1 MGLTRRVGG
10 GRMGGATPTLLA
22 SFAAVGVTACSYS
35 DHAFLEADSLT
46 VTPCRDHQ
54 PRTFAPY
61 RLDAGLLR
69 WFAAEG
75 VGTLEA
81 RAGYRAATISDA
93 VVVQFGDTED
103 VRRRLAA
110 DPSTVFAVDGS
121 AIRLSLVLAETCPNA
136 TQPLVASAGTL
147 TLSSFEPW
155 RGGHIEGKGAVDLVD
170 ARQVAD
176 DPTAPPLVRGAR
188 VEFSMTVRSGPPH
201 EDFTNWP

>member
-1 MGLTRRVGG
+1 MDVRGGLAVAVVLVGWAG
-10 GRMGGATPTLLA
+10 
-22 SFAAVGVTACSYS
+22 CSDS
-35 DHAFLEADSLT
+35 DHAFLEAETLT

-93 VVVQFGDTED
+93 LVVQFTDTGD
-103 VRRRLAA
+103 VSRRLAA
-110 DPSTVFAVDGS
+110 DPSAVFAVDGS
-121 AIRLSLVLAETCPNA
+121 AIRLSLVPAETCPDA
-136 TQPLVASAGTL
+136 TQPLVASAGVL

-155 RGGHIEGKGAVDLVD
+155 KGGHIEGEGTVDLVD
-170 ARQVAD
+170 ARAVAK
-176 DPTAPPLVRGAR
+176 DPAAPPLVRGAR
-188 VEFSMTVRSGPPH
+188 VGFSMTVRSGPPH
-201 EDFTNWP
+201 EDFTKWP

>member
-1 MGLTRRVGG
+1 MGVKD
-10 GRMGGATPTLLA
+10 LLVA
-22 SFAAVGVTACSYS
+22 AAAVAWSGCSYS
-35 DHAFLEADSLT
+35 DHASLEADSLT

-69 WFAAEG
+69 WFSAEG

-81 RAGYRAATISDA
+81 RSGYRAATISDA
-93 VVVQFGDTED
+93 FVVQFGDTED
-103 VRRRLAA
+103 VRRRVAE
-110 DPSTVFAVDGS
+110 DPSTGFAVDGK

-147 TLSSFEPW
+147 ILSSFEPW
-155 RGGHIEGKGAVDLVD
+155 KGGHIEGEGMVDLVD

-176 DPTAPPLVRGAR
+176 DPAAPPLVRGAR
-188 VEFSMTVRSGPPH
+188 VVFSMKVRSGPPH
-201 EDFTNWP
+201 EDFTYWP

>member
-1 MGLTRRVGG
+1 MAVGKQEMRN
-10 GRMGGATPTLLA
+10 GRPSGFLLA
-22 SFAAVGVTACSYS
+22 AVAMLGCSYA
-35 DHAFLEADSLT
+35 DHASLEADSLT

-81 RAGYRAATISDA
+81 RTGYRAATLSDA
-93 VVVQFGDTED
+93 MVVQFADTED
-103 VRRRLAA
+103 VRRRLTA
-110 DPSTVFAVDGS
+110 DPTTTFAVDGS
-121 AIRLSLVLAETCPNA
+121 AIRLSLVLAETCPDT
-136 TQPLVASAGTL
+136 TQPLVASAGAL

-155 RGGHIEGKGAVDLVD
+155 KGGHIEGRGTVDLTD
-170 ARQVAD
+170 ARQAAG
-176 DPTAPPLVRGAR
+176 DPTASLLVRGAR
-188 VEFSMTVRSGPPH
+188 VEFSMKVRSGPPH